1 MKLVSHAGL
10 WHKLWSIRLGIAA
23 ALMKGADEAYRGM
36 HPDWAA
42 HIPQWLLGGLGY
54 ASLMTGMAATVA
66 VVVRQTNLNT
76 PPDPSRPIVPTDQRL
91 PPA

>member
-1 MKLVSHAGL
+1 MKLVSHASL

-23 ALMKGADEAYRGM
+23 ALMKGADEAYRSM

-42 HIPQWLLGGLGY
+42 HLPQWLLGGLGY

-66 VVVRQTNLNT
+66 VVVKQATLDGQDS
-76 PPDPSRPIVPTDQRL
+76 PRPTIPTDQRL

>member
-1 MKLVSHAGL
+1 MKLVSHAGI

-23 ALMKGADEAYRGM
+23 ALMKGADEAYRSM

-42 HIPQWLLGGLGY
+42 HLPQWLLGGLGY

-66 VVVRQTNLNT
+66 VVVKQANLSQ
-76 PPDPSRPIVPTDQRL
+76 PPDPRPTVLTDQRL